1 MTQLQE
7 LVDSLPKSGNESAH
21 RRLEYFY
28 ISKLPLE
35 WELQGSLA
43 DAFSSLGANSSAL
56 DIYLRLQMWDRVI
69 SCYQLLEMKHKVIF
83 VLSIIVLLLN
93 EAFFFNRRKILFGK
107 SWPKVKP
114 PNFGA
119 YSATAR
125 MMSSS
130 TKKLGKCRNI
140 PVPVLRETGLTTITT
155 RRNTLN
161 AFRISK
167 NLWPSIVFKRAFGSD
182 WLSQLWKLRTGKQP
196 LEPTVVTVP

>member
-69 SCYQLLEMKHKVIF
+69 SCYQLLEMKHKVICF
-83 VLSIIVLLLN
+83 LSIIVLLLN
-93 EAFFFNRRKILFGK
+93 NDEIFFLIGGRYCSERVG
-107 SWPKVKP
+107 
-114 PNFGA
+114 
-119 YSATAR
+119 
-125 MMSSS
+125 
-130 TKKLGKCRNI
+130 
-140 PVPVLRETGLTTITT
+140 
-155 RRNTLN
+155 
-161 AFRISK
+161 
-167 NLWPSIVFKRAFGSD
+167 
-182 WLSQLWKLRTGKQP
+182 
-196 LEPTVVTVP
+196 